1 MVAGLPG
8 TGIGGIFYILLA
20 FTMPFV
26 ELYHLARGKSSA
38 KRWRMILMQ
47 VCNAAGI
54 MGGVYL
60 TGWLLA
66 CGLNFY
72 RAMAIS
78 NGGAGATFQP
88 TANIIPAA
96 SAYAAVATLC
106 GLILMTYVLRF
117 VLPNDKGQ
125 PATGG
130 TVHPLPRTGRAV
142 LPTATGRAVIP

>member
-26 ELYHLARGKSSA
+26 ELYRLARGQSSV
-38 KRWRMILMQ
+38 KRWRMVLMQ
-47 VCNAAGI
+47 VCNASGI
-54 MGGVYL
+54 LGGVYV

-66 CGLNFY
+66 RGLNFY
-72 RAMAIS
+72 RSLAATT
-78 NGGAGATFQP
+78 GGAEATYQP
-88 TANIIPAA
+88 TANVIPAA
-96 SAYAAVATLC
+96 SVYAAIATLC

-117 VLPNDKGQ
+117 VLRNGKGL

-130 TVHPLPRTGRAV
+130 TVHPLPRAGRAV
-142 LPTATGRAVIP
+142 LPATTGRAAIQ